1 MNDDTK
7 ILVIP
12 IETMSKKTKKVVIE
26 KPRKQRIVTQTAK
39 WSDISGNLMVEEELG
54 LRNLLDTGEDE
65 GVSKIIAQ
73 HIRTKICGYAAQDRL
88 KNLFSVNEF
97 VKFQDVLDLFK
108 TSELNCYYCKGKTM
122 ALYEYVREPKQWTLE
137 RLDNS
142 RGHNRDNVVLACLQC
157 NLRRRTMASER
168 YVKTKEMSKIVK
180 IQA

>member
-12 IETMSKKTKKVVIE
+12 IETMSKKTKKVVTK

-39 WSDISGNLMVEEELG
+39 WSDISGNLIEKEEVG
-54 LRNLLDTGEDE
+54 LRNLLDMGEDDD
-65 GVSKIIAQ
+65 VSKIIAQ

-88 KNLFSVNEF
+88 KNLFSENEF
-97 VKFQDVLDLFK
+97 VNFQDVLDLFK
-108 TSELNCYYCKGKTM
+108 TSELNCYYCKEKTM

-180 IQA
+180 IN